1 MKSRNTICE
10 KDIWKQKCT
19 KRESE
24 HRATWVLDLIH
35 ISRAFDSQ
43 VAEQFNS
50 RRPSLCMTWP
60 QSIVIHIEYGLSS
73 AVDIRGRKSSVVC
86 PTSNVLIYEH
96 HLRQWHGRHLIFV
109 SPPTSMLLG
118 HSLLPPVHT
127 VSTHIL
133 RILIFIFVE
142 FNQFNIVFGA
152 PNFVDNK
159 CRVRRALTKLNY
171 RISSNAAH
179 PARS

>member
-1 MKSRNTICE
+1 MNKTYENRSVQSERASIEQRECWTSYTYRAHSIPKWLNNSIQGDHHFVWLDHNPLSFTSNMDFLRQSIFVFARHPKCSPTSIIYGSDMV
-10 KDIWKQKCT
+10 DIWY
-19 KRESE
+19 
-24 HRATWVLDLIH
+24 
-35 ISRAFDSQ
+35 
-43 VAEQFNS
+43 
-50 RRPSLCMTWP
+50 LC
-60 QSIVIHIEYGLSS
+60 
-73 AVDIRGRKSSVVC
+73 R
-86 PTSNVLIYEH
+86 
-96 HLRQWHGRHLIFV
+96 LRHQCY
-109 SPPTSMLLG
+109 LG
-118 HSLLPPVHT
+118 TLLPPVHT